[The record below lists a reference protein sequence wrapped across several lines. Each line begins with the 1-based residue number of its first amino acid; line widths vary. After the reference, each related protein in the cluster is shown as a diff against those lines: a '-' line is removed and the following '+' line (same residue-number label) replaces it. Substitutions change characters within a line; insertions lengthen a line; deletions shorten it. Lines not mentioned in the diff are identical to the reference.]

1 MKATAMR
8 TKALSILMLGS
19 MTIMSCKTTV
29 TSKCGPCPLI
39 AFFPPTIDVR
49 IVDKNSGADLFLSPN
64 SPYKISDL
72 KVSSSVDGDNINV
85 MVDSTDKANRFVR
98 ILATATQTFTIKLAS
113 LSADNVRVVLKTDSP
128 KCCPTIKVSSITLNT
143 APVCSPCSNSQAV
156 IIEK

>member
-1 MKATAMR
+1 R
-8 TKALSILMLGS
+8 TKALFILMLGG
-19 MTIMSCKTTV
+19 MTLMSCKTNV

-39 AFFPPTIDVR
+39 AFFAPTINVR
-49 IVDKNSGADLFLSPN
+49 IVDKTTGADLFLSPN
-64 SPYKISDL
+64 STYKLSDL

-85 MVDSTDKANRFVR
+85 IVDSTDKANRFVR

-143 APVCSPCSNSQAV
+143 TSVCGPCSNNEPVV
-156 IIEK
+156 IQK